1 MVTSSPRRASR
12 PARVPIKPNT
22 PAHDAIP
29 ILMREYG
36 GMVHAVARRVLGT
49 VAEAD
54 DVTQDTFIS
63 AFRNWSRFRGDSD
76 PGTWLYRIAI
86 RAAGRQLR
94 RRTRRRE
101 RSWSAGE
108 VMPFGS
114 PRLADVPDDIQTPE
128 ARRLRAE
135 ARDAVNDAIST
146 LPTTFRVPLVLK
158 DIAEL
163 SIEEISQIL
172 GTKVPTVKTRIHRG
186 RLMLRAALLEDAK
199 RIPVPPPVYQR
210 SMCMDLLRAKMEALD
225 HGVPFPVQDELICD
239 RCRNV
244 FASLD
249 LGFDA
254 CRHAAKDDDLPP
266 EIRKLVLT
274 EIAAEKPRTKRSPQR
289 SPQRR

>member
-1 MVTSSPRRASR
+1 MVTSSSRRSPRAI
-12 PARVPIKPNT
+12 RVPIKAHS
-22 PAHDAIP
+22 PAEEAIP
-29 ILMREYG
+29 LLMREYG

-63 AFRNWSRFRGDSD
+63 AFRNWSRFRGESD

-101 RSWSAGE
+101 RAWSATE
-108 VMPFGS
+108 VMPFGN
-114 PRLADVPDDIQTPE
+114 PRLADVPDDIQSPE
-128 ARRLRAE
+128 AKRLRAE
-135 ARDAVNDAIST
+135 ARDSVNDAIST
-146 LPTTFRVPLVLK
+146 LPPTFRIPVVLK

-163 SIEEISQIL
+163 SIEEIAGIL
-172 GTKVPTVKTRIHRG
+172 GTKAATVKTRIHRG
-186 RLMLRAALLEDAK
+186 RLMLRAVLLEDTK
-199 RIPVPPPVYQR
+199 RVPVPPPVYEK
-210 SMCMDLLRAKMEALD
+210 SMCIDLLRAKMEALD

-239 RCRNV
+239 RCRKV

-254 CRHAAKDDDLPP
+254 CRHAAKDDDLPS
-266 EIRKLVLT
+266 EIRKLVMA
-274 EIAAEKPRTKRSPQR
+274 EIAAEKPRKRA
-289 SPQRR
+289 RRR

>member
-1 MVTSSPRRASR
+1 MVTSSARRATRSVR
-12 PARVPIKPNT
+12 PPIKPST
-22 PAHDAIP
+22 PPQEAIP
-29 ILMREYG
+29 LLMREYG

-63 AFRNWSRFRGDSD
+63 AFRNWSRFRGESD

-94 RRTRRRE
+94 RRNRRRE
-101 RSWSAGE
+101 RAWSATD
-108 VMPFGS
+108 VMPFGN
-114 PRLADVPDDIQTPE
+114 PRLAHVPDDIQSPE
-128 ARRLRAE
+128 AKRLRTE
-135 ARDAVNDAIST
+135 ARDSVNDAIST

-163 SIEEISQIL
+163 SIEEISRIL

-199 RIPVPPPVYQR
+199 RVPVPPPVYEK
-210 SMCMDLLRAKMEALD
+210 SMCIDLLRAKMEALD

-254 CRHAAKDDDLPP
+254 CRHAAREDDLPA
-266 EIRKLVLT
+266 EIRKLVLA
-274 EIAAEKPRTKRSPQR
+274 EIAAEKPRSRV
-289 SPQRR
+289 RRR